1 MIKIQNRPYNTLSTA
16 VHSKINSGTV
26 ESSLNNVLKRT
37 DLGYLQLTARTS
49 LWDSAQELGKQLQS
63 QFTNYVLIG
72 FGGSSM
78 GARALAE
85 ITHTDSILFFDNVD
99 FIEIESQLKKINDL
113 NKTAWIF
120 ASKSGNTIEVLTII
134 DFLHQHLTSKKI
146 DLWKNSFYITE
157 QKQSPLFDLAKKH
170 DRPCLEIPLD
180 VGGRF
185 SVLSPV
191 GLLMASLCGLDLSQ
205 LKAGAELALKDKQ
218 TMVDLSTQ
226 YLSSFEDGKNITLF
240 WFYNSATRWL
250 GGWIQQLWAE
260 SLGKTH
266 NRKNGPAHFFSTPV
280 IAIGSSDQ
288 HSILQQVMDGQKNK
302 LVTFFRFNHIE
313 KQGPVLTNTLFSETA
328 PLKNKNVG
336 ELIKAQAK
344 GTADALT
351 ENQVPQMTLLM
362 EDLSAKSLG
371 YFFMTFQLVVSV
383 LAEYHDV
390 NAFDQPGVQ
399 LGKLKT
405 IDELNK

>member
-1 MIKIQNRPYNTLSTA
+1 MIKIQNRPYNNISTS
-16 VHSKINSGTV
+16 VHSKINSDAL
-26 ESSLNNVLKRT
+26 ELSLNNVLKRT
-37 DLGYLQLTARTS
+37 DLGYLQLTSRTP
-49 LWDSAQELGKQLQS
+49 LWDSAQELGNQIKS

-99 FIEIESQLKKINDL
+99 FAEIQSQLKKINDL
-113 NKTAWIF
+113 SKTAWII

-134 DFLHQHLTSKKI
+134 DFLNQHLRANKI
-146 DLWKNSFYITE
+146 ELWKNSFYITE
-157 QKQSPLFDLAKKH
+157 QKSSPLFDLAQKH

-191 GLLMASLCGLDLSQ
+191 GLLMARLCGLDLSEI
-205 LKAGAELALKDKQ
+205 KVGADSALKDKK
-218 TMVDLSTQ
+218 TIIELSEQ
-226 YLSSFEDGKNITLF
+226 YLNSFEDGKNISLF

-260 SLGKTH
+260 SLGKTL

-280 IAIGSSDQ
+280 VAIGSSDQ
-288 HSILQQVMDGQKNK
+288 HSILQQVMDGEKNK
-302 LVTFFRFNHIE
+302 LVTFFRFDHIE
-313 KQGPVLTNTLFSETA
+313 KQGPILTEPLFKETA
-328 PLKNKNVG
+328 PLKNKNAG

-351 ENQVPQMTLLM
+351 ENGVPQMTLML
-362 EDLSAKSLG
+362 ENLNEKSLG

-405 IDELNK
+405 IDELQK

>member
-1 MIKIQNRPYNTLSTA
+1 MIKIQNRPYNNSSGA
-16 VHSKINSGTV
+16 VHSKINLETV
-26 ESSLNNVLKRT
+26 ETSLSNVLNRT
-37 DLGYLQLTARTS
+37 DLGYLQLTSRAP
-49 LWDSAQELGKQLQS
+49 LWDSAQELGQHIKS
-63 QFTNYVLIG
+63 HFTNYVLIG

-99 FIEIESQLKKINDL
+99 FLEIQSQLKKVNDL

-134 DFLHQHLTSKKI
+134 DFLHQTLSAKKV

-157 QKQSPLFDLAKKH
+157 QKTSPLFDLAKKH
-170 DRPCLEIPLD
+170 DRPSLEIPLD

-191 GLLMASLCGLDLSQ
+191 GILMASLCGLDISEI
-205 LKAGAELALKDKQ
+205 KAGANQALADKKTAQ
-218 TMVDLSTQ
+218 DLSYQ
-226 YLSSFEDGKNITLF
+226 YLSSFDDGKNISLF

-250 GGWIQQLWAE
+250 GGWLQQLWAE
-260 SLGKTH
+260 SLGKTL
-266 NRKNGPAHFFSTPV
+266 NRKNNPAHYFSTPV

-288 HSILQQVMDGQKNK
+288 HSILQQVMDGEKNK
-302 LVTFFRFNHIE
+302 FVTFFRFEQIE
-313 KQGPVLTNTLFSETA
+313 KQGPILSESLFKETA
-328 PLKNKNVG
+328 PLKNKSVG
-336 ELIKAQAK
+336 ELIKAQAQ
-344 GTADALT
+344 GTAEALT
-351 ENQVPQMTLLM
+351 ENKVPQMTLTL
-362 EDLSAKSLG
+362 ENLNGKNLG
-371 YFFMTFQLVVSV
+371 YFFMMFQLVVSV

-405 IDELNK
+405 IVQLEK